1 MVLNF
6 PFETGAILKHG
17 LSVWAPMILN
27 PVFSGEK
34 VCPTLKATKVVLFL
48 VKKYLE
54 PFLSYQFDV

>member
-1 MVLNF
+1 
-6 PFETGAILKHG
+6 
-17 LSVWAPMILN
+17 MILN

-34 VCPTLKATKVVLFL
+34 VCPTLNATKVVLFL